1 MAALTTRMMKIV
13 PASRFV
19 SDASL
24 EPPNIDRRRAIGPAG
39 EAGAD
44 SVSITAT
51 ARHPRKAPRGGGD
64 ARIYQ
69 RFVKIRLG
77 RQSRCRPGPVR
88 NCARGPGP
96 IATGSSCLKKV
107 FTVALQNEGRGV
119 WVPAFAGTT
128 R

>member
-1 MAALTTRMMKIV
+1 MMKIV

-24 EPPNIDRRRAIGPAG
+24 EPPNSERRRAIGPAG
-39 EAGAD
+39 GAGAD

-64 ARIYQ
+64 APIYQ

-77 RQSRCRPGPVR
+77 GASQ
-88 NCARGPGP
+88 
-96 IATGSSCLKKV
+96 GSS
-107 FTVALQNEGRGV
+107 FREARSANPESRGSGSMLRM
-119 WVPAFAGTT
+119 P
-128 R
+128 RNDEKNY